1 MKSRS
6 TQTPWE
12 EFHGPNLG
20 YLYEQYERYL
30 SDKNLV
36 DESFRGLFDQWGS
49 PHLTSAEAG
58 SPGLSPNEWMKRV
71 SKLLAV
77 LGMAANIRK
86 KGHLEADINPI
97 ERRKPVG
104 IGDMKTYG
112 VTEEDVRGV
121 PAEFISPVLKE
132 TCTDGLSA
140 ISYLKELYMNKI
152 GYEIEHI
159 DDEERKW
166 FERQIEQGYVD
177 GAIRLIDKKR
187 LLEQLAAAEG
197 FERFIHKTYVGQKR
211 FSVEGLETLVPAVE
225 ELVRLSAKGEIDH
238 VAIAM
243 AHRGRL
249 NMLAHVLDKPYE
261 SIFSQFQ
268 HSAYPGNKPALSTT
282 GDVKYHMGSV
292 TEKNYDGKK
301 ITVTLGNNP
310 SHLEIANSV
319 VEGYARAAQEDR
331 SKNGFPEQDFNKA
344 LCILVHGDAAF
355 PGQGCVAETFN
366 FSQTAAY
373 HTGGTI
379 HIIANN
385 NIGFTAETSESR
397 STEYA
402 SDLAK
407 GFDVPII
414 HVNADD
420 PEACLAIMGLAFRYR
435 QEFNRDIVIDL
446 IGYRRLGHN
455 EMDEP
460 MATNPVM
467 YKKVRNHPTITAVYQ
482 KQAEESGVLSA
493 EEAANI
499 EERVAANLQSAYD
512 RISKE
517 QEEIPF
523 IEEMMKDDPANRLK
537 EDTAVDRLTLS
548 QLNAELLDWPE
559 DFKAFKKV
567 QKILER
573 RREVFENKGKVDWG
587 HAEALAFASILHDGM
602 PIRIT
607 GEDTERGT
615 FSHRNLVL
623 SDERNGAKYCPLHEM
638 ESAKASFAIHNSVL
652 SEEAVLGFEYGYS
665 VFSKETLV
673 FWEAQFGDFANGAQV
688 LFDQFISSGEAKWG
702 QKSGLV
708 VLLPHGFE
716 GQGPEHSSARLERFL
731 QLCAE
736 SNMTVANLSTAAQYF
751 HLLRRQAVM
760 LQRDEARPLILMTP
774 KSLLRNQ
781 AAACYIEE
789 FTNGEFQP
797 VIEQPGLGTIPEK
810 VERIVFCTGR
820 IAVELADHVNGQSP
834 MEWLDIIRVEELYP
848 FPQKDIMKLLNRY
861 KNLKEVI
868 WVQEEPKNM
877 GAYRYMEPHLAK
889 IIPFHLSVSYIG
901 RPEMASP
908 AEGDSLVHKKEQQ
921 RIINQ
926 VFSRKQAG
934 SMVQ

>member
-1 MKSRS
+1 MQSKSI
-6 TQTPWE
+6 QTPWK

-20 YLYEQYERYL
+20 YLFEQYERYL
-30 SDKNLV
+30 AEESSV
-36 DESFRGLFDQWGS
+36 DESFRNLFSQWGS
-49 PHLTSAEAG
+49 PHNSDVEAKG
-58 SPGLSPNEWMKRV
+58 AGLSANEWMKRM

-77 LGMAANIRK
+77 MDIAANIRK

-97 ERRKPVG
+97 DQRKMIG
-104 IGDMKTYG
+104 IGDIRTYG
-112 VTEEDVRGV
+112 VTEEDVREV
-121 PAEFISPVLKE
+121 PAEFISPMLKE
-132 TCTDGLSA
+132 TCKDGLSA
-140 ISYLKELYMNKI
+140 LSRLKGLYMNKV
-152 GYEIEHI
+152 GYEIDHLN
-159 DDEERKW
+159 DEEQQW
-166 FERQIEQGYVD
+166 FEQQIEQGYVD
-177 GAIRLIDKKR
+177 RAIRLLDKKR
-187 LLEQLAAAEG
+187 LMEQLTAAES
-197 FERFIHKTYVGQKR
+197 FEQFLHKTYVGQKR
-211 FSVEGLETLVPAVE
+211 FSVEGLETLVPAIE
-225 ELVRLSAKGEIDH
+225 ELVKLSAKEEIKQ

-249 NMLAHVLDKPYE
+249 NVLAHVMDKPYE
-261 SIFSQFQ
+261 AIFSQFQ
-268 HSAYPGNKPALSTT
+268 HSAYPGNKRALSTT
-282 GDVKYHMGSV
+282 GDVKYHMGAV
-292 TEKNYDGKK
+292 AEKVYDGKM
-301 ITVTLGNNP
+301 ITVTMGNNP

-319 VEGYARAAQEDR
+319 VEGYTRAAQDDR
-331 SKNGFPEQDFNKA
+331 SKKGYPAQEFGKG
-344 LCILVHGDAAF
+344 LCILIHGDAAF
-355 PGQGCVAETFN
+355 PGQGCVAETLN

-373 HTGGTI
+373 NTGGTI

-385 NIGFTAETSESR
+385 NIGFTAETYESR

-420 PEACLAIMGLAFRYR
+420 PEACLAIMGLAFMYR

-446 IGYRRLGHN
+446 MGYRRLGHN

-467 YKKVRNHPTITAVYQ
+467 YKKVRNHPTITALYR
-482 KQAEESGVLSA
+482 KQAVESQSLLA
-493 EEAANI
+493 EDIAGI
-499 EERVAANLQSAYD
+499 EKKVYAHLRSAYE

-517 QEEIPF
+517 QEEIPS
-523 IEEMMKDDPANRLK
+523 IEEMMNDVSTVSPK
-537 EDTAVDRLTLS
+537 EDTAVDRITLS
-548 QLNAELLDWPE
+548 KLNTELLDWPKGFE
-559 DFKAFKKV
+559 AFKKV

-587 HAEALAFASILHDGM
+587 HAEALAFASILNDGV

-623 SDERNGAKYCPLHEM
+623 SDEQIGVKYCPLHEM

-665 VFSKETLV
+665 VLSKETLV

-688 LFDQFISSGEAKWG
+688 LFDQFISAGKAKWG
-702 QKSGLV
+702 ERSGLV

-736 SNMTVANLSTAAQYF
+736 NNMTVANLSTAAQYF
-751 HLLRRQAVM
+751 HLLRRQAFM

-797 VIEQPGLGTIPEK
+797 VIEQPGLGTVPEK

-820 IAVELADHVNGQSP
+820 IAVELAGRASGQSQTD
-834 MEWLDIIRVEELYP
+834 WLDIIRVEELYP
-848 FPQKDIMKLLNRY
+848 FPKEDIKNLVNRY

-877 GAYRYMEPHLAK
+877 GAFRYMEPHLAE
-889 IIPFHLSVSYIG
+889 IIPSQLSISYIG

-908 AEGDSLVHKKEQQ
+908 AEGDPLVHKKEQQ

-926 VFSRKQAG
+926 VFSKTRSGFTIK
-934 SMVQ
+934 

>member
-1 MKSRS
+1 MQSRS
-6 TQTPWE
+6 IQTPWK

-20 YLYEQYERYL
+20 YLFEQYERYL
-30 SDKNLV
+30 AEESSV
-36 DESFRGLFDQWGS
+36 DESFRSLFSQWGS
-49 PHLTSAEAG
+49 PHNSDVEAKDT
-58 SPGLSPNEWMKRV
+58 GLSANEWMKRM

-77 LGMAANIRK
+77 MDMAANIRK

-97 ERRKPVG
+97 DQRKTIG
-104 IGDMKTYG
+104 IGDIRTYG
-112 VTEEDVRGV
+112 VTEEDVREV
-121 PAEFISPVLKE
+121 PAEFISPALKD
-132 TCTDGLSA
+132 TCKDGLSA
-140 ISYLKELYMNKI
+140 LSRLKGLYMNKV
-152 GYEIEHI
+152 GYEIDHLN
-159 DDEERKW
+159 DEERQW

-177 GAIRLIDKKR
+177 RAIRLLDKKR
-187 LLEQLAAAEG
+187 LMEQLTAAES
-197 FERFIHKTYVGQKR
+197 FEQFLHKTYVGQKR
-211 FSVEGLETLVPAVE
+211 FSVEGLETLVPSIE
-225 ELVRLSAKGEIDH
+225 ELVKLSAKEEIKQ

-249 NMLAHVLDKPYE
+249 NVLAHVMDKPYE
-261 SIFSQFQ
+261 AIFSQFQ

-282 GDVKYHMGSV
+282 GDVKYHMGAV
-292 TEKNYDGKK
+292 AEKVYDGKK
-301 ITVTLGNNP
+301 ITVTMGNNP

-319 VEGYARAAQEDR
+319 VEGYTRAAQDDR
-331 SKNGFPEQDFNKA
+331 SKKGYPAQEFGKG
-344 LCILVHGDAAF
+344 LCILIHGDAAF
-355 PGQGCVAETFN
+355 PGQGCVAETLN

-373 HTGGTI
+373 NTGGTI

-385 NIGFTAETSESR
+385 NIGFTAETYESR

-420 PEACLAIMGLAFRYR
+420 PEACLAIMGLAFMYR

-446 IGYRRLGHN
+446 MGYRRLGHN

-467 YKKVRNHPTITAVYQ
+467 YKKVRNHPTITALYR
-482 KQAEESGVLSA
+482 KQAVESQSLLA
-493 EEAANI
+493 EDIAGI
-499 EERVAANLQSAYD
+499 EKKVYAHLRSVYE

-517 QEEIPF
+517 QEEIPS
-523 IEEMMKDDPANRLK
+523 IEEMMNDVSTVSPK
-537 EDTAVDRLTLS
+537 EDTAVDRITLS
-548 QLNAELLDWPE
+548 KLNTELLDWPKGFE
-559 DFKAFKKV
+559 AFKKV

-587 HAEALAFASILHDGM
+587 HAEALAFASILNDGV

-623 SDERNGAKYCPLHEM
+623 SDEQIGAKYCPLHEM

-665 VFSKETLV
+665 VLSKETLV

-688 LFDQFISSGEAKWG
+688 LFDQFISAGKAKWG
-702 QKSGLV
+702 ERSGLV

-736 SNMTVANLSTAAQYF
+736 NNMTVANLSTAAQYF
-751 HLLRRQAVM
+751 HLLRRQAFM

-797 VIEQPGLGTIPEK
+797 VIEQPGLGTVPEK

-820 IAVELADHVNGQSP
+820 IAVELAGSASGQSQTD
-834 MEWLDIIRVEELYP
+834 WLDIIRVEELYP
-848 FPQKDIMKLLNRY
+848 FPKEDIKNLVNRY

-877 GAYRYMEPHLAK
+877 GAFRYMEPHLAE
-889 IIPFHLSVSYIG
+889 IIPSQLSISYIG

-908 AEGDSLVHKKEQQ
+908 AEGDPLVHKKEQQ

-926 VFSRKQAG
+926 VFSKTRSGFTIK
-934 SMVQ
+934 

>member
-1 MKSRS
+1 MQSRS
-6 TQTPWE
+6 IQTPWK

-20 YLYEQYERYL
+20 YLFEQYERYL
-30 SDKNLV
+30 AEESSV
-36 DESFRGLFDQWGS
+36 DESFRSLFSQWGS
-49 PHLTSAEAG
+49 PHNSDVEAKDT
-58 SPGLSPNEWMKRV
+58 GLSANEWMKRM

-77 LGMAANIRK
+77 MDMAANIRK

-97 ERRKPVG
+97 DQRKTIG
-104 IGDMKTYG
+104 IGDIRTYG
-112 VTEEDVRGV
+112 VTEEDVREV
-121 PAEFISPVLKE
+121 PAEFISPALKD
-132 TCTDGLSA
+132 TCKDGLSA
-140 ISYLKELYMNKI
+140 LSRLKGLYMNKV
-152 GYEIEHI
+152 GYEIDHLN
-159 DDEERKW
+159 DEERQW

-177 GAIRLIDKKR
+177 RAIRLLDKKR
-187 LLEQLAAAEG
+187 LMEQLTAAES
-197 FERFIHKTYVGQKR
+197 FEQFLHKTYVGQKR
-211 FSVEGLETLVPAVE
+211 FSVEGLETLVPSIE
-225 ELVRLSAKGEIDH
+225 ELVKLSAKEEIKQ

-249 NMLAHVLDKPYE
+249 NVLAHVMDKPYE
-261 SIFSQFQ
+261 AIFSQFQ

-282 GDVKYHMGSV
+282 GDVKYHMGAV
-292 TEKNYDGKK
+292 AEKVYDGKK
-301 ITVTLGNNP
+301 ITVTMGNNP

-319 VEGYARAAQEDR
+319 VEGYTRAAQDDR
-331 SKNGFPEQDFNKA
+331 SKKGYPAQEFSKG
-344 LCILVHGDAAF
+344 LCILIHGDAAF
-355 PGQGCVAETFN
+355 PGQGCVAETLN

-373 HTGGTI
+373 NTGGTI

-385 NIGFTAETSESR
+385 NIGFTAETYESR

-420 PEACLAIMGLAFRYR
+420 PEACLAIMGLAFMYR

-446 IGYRRLGHN
+446 MGYRRLGHN

-467 YKKVRNHPTITAVYQ
+467 YKKVRNHPTITALYR
-482 KQAEESGVLSA
+482 KQAVESQSLLA
-493 EEAANI
+493 EDIAGI
-499 EERVAANLQSAYD
+499 EKKVYAHLRSVYE

-517 QEEIPF
+517 QEEIPS
-523 IEEMMKDDPANRLK
+523 IEEMMNDVSTVSPK
-537 EDTAVDRLTLS
+537 EDTAVDRITLS
-548 QLNAELLDWPE
+548 KLNTELLDWPKGFE
-559 DFKAFKKV
+559 AFKKV

-587 HAEALAFASILHDGM
+587 HAEALAFASILNDGV

-623 SDERNGAKYCPLHEM
+623 SDEQIGAKYCPLHEM

-665 VFSKETLV
+665 VLSKETLV

-688 LFDQFISSGEAKWG
+688 LFDQFISAGKAKWG
-702 QKSGLV
+702 ERSGLV

-736 SNMTVANLSTAAQYF
+736 NNMTVANLSTAAQYF
-751 HLLRRQAVM
+751 HLLRRQAFM

-797 VIEQPGLGTIPEK
+797 VIEQPGLGTVPEK

-820 IAVELADHVNGQSP
+820 IAVELAGSASGQSQTD
-834 MEWLDIIRVEELYP
+834 WLDIIRVEELYP
-848 FPQKDIMKLLNRY
+848 FPKEDIKNLVNRY

-877 GAYRYMEPHLAK
+877 GAFRYMEPHLAE
-889 IIPFHLSVSYIG
+889 IIPSQLSISYIG

-908 AEGDSLVHKKEQQ
+908 AEGDPLVHKKEQQ

-926 VFSRKQAG
+926 VFSKTRSGFTIK
-934 SMVQ
+934 

>member
-1 MKSRS
+1 MQSRS
-6 TQTPWE
+6 IQTPWK

-20 YLYEQYERYL
+20 YLFEQYERYL
-30 SDKNLV
+30 AEESSV
-36 DESFRGLFDQWGS
+36 DESFRSLFSQWGS
-49 PHLTSAEAG
+49 PHNSDVEAKDT
-58 SPGLSPNEWMKRV
+58 GLSANEWMKRM

-77 LGMAANIRK
+77 MDMAANIRK

-97 ERRKPVG
+97 DQRKTIG
-104 IGDMKTYG
+104 IGDIRTYG
-112 VTEEDVRGV
+112 VTEEDVREV
-121 PAEFISPVLKE
+121 PAEFISPALKD
-132 TCTDGLSA
+132 TCKDGLSA
-140 ISYLKELYMNKI
+140 LSRLKGLYMNKV
-152 GYEIEHI
+152 GYEIDHLN
-159 DDEERKW
+159 DEEQQW

-177 GAIRLIDKKR
+177 RAIRLLDKKR
-187 LLEQLAAAEG
+187 LMEQLTAAES
-197 FERFIHKTYVGQKR
+197 FEQFLHKTYVGQKR
-211 FSVEGLETLVPAVE
+211 FSVEGLETLVPSIE
-225 ELVRLSAKGEIDH
+225 ELVKLSAKEEIKQ

-249 NMLAHVLDKPYE
+249 NVLAHVMDKPYE
-261 SIFSQFQ
+261 AIFSQFQ

-282 GDVKYHMGSV
+282 GDVKYHMGAV
-292 TEKNYDGKK
+292 AEKVYDGKK
-301 ITVTLGNNP
+301 ITVTMGNNP

-319 VEGYARAAQEDR
+319 VEGYTRAAQDDR
-331 SKNGFPEQDFNKA
+331 SKKGYPAQEFGKG
-344 LCILVHGDAAF
+344 LCILIHGDAAF
-355 PGQGCVAETFN
+355 PGQGCVAETLN

-373 HTGGTI
+373 NTGGTI

-385 NIGFTAETSESR
+385 NIGFTAETYESR

-420 PEACLAIMGLAFRYR
+420 PEACLAIMGLAFMYR

-446 IGYRRLGHN
+446 MGYRRLGHN

-467 YKKVRNHPTITAVYQ
+467 YKKVRNHPTITVLYR
-482 KQAEESGVLSA
+482 KQAVESQSLLA
-493 EEAANI
+493 EDIAGI
-499 EERVAANLQSAYD
+499 EKKVYAHLRSVYE

-517 QEEIPF
+517 QEEIPS
-523 IEEMMKDDPANRLK
+523 IEEMMNDVSTVSPK
-537 EDTAVDRLTLS
+537 EDTAVDRITLS
-548 QLNAELLDWPE
+548 KLNTELLDWPKGFE
-559 DFKAFKKV
+559 AFKKV

-587 HAEALAFASILHDGM
+587 HAEALAFASILNDGV

-623 SDERNGAKYCPLHEM
+623 SDEQIGAKYCPLHEM

-665 VFSKETLV
+665 VLSKETLV

-688 LFDQFISSGEAKWG
+688 LFDQFISAGKAKWG
-702 QKSGLV
+702 ERSGLV

-736 SNMTVANLSTAAQYF
+736 NNMTVANLSTAAQYF
-751 HLLRRQAVM
+751 HLLRRQAFM

-797 VIEQPGLGTIPEK
+797 VIEQPGLGTVPEK

-820 IAVELADHVNGQSP
+820 IAVELAGSASGQSQTD
-834 MEWLDIIRVEELYP
+834 WLDIIRVEELYP
-848 FPQKDIMKLLNRY
+848 FPKEDIKNLVNRY

-877 GAYRYMEPHLAK
+877 GAFRYMEPHLAE
-889 IIPFHLSVSYIG
+889 IIPSQLSISYIG

-908 AEGDSLVHKKEQQ
+908 AEGDPLVHKKEQQ

-926 VFSRKQAG
+926 VFSKTRSGFTIK
-934 SMVQ
+934 